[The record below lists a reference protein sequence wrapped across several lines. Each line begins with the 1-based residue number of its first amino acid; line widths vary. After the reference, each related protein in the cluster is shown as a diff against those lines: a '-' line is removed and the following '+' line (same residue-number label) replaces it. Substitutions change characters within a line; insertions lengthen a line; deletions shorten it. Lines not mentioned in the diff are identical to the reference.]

1 MAEILIVDD
10 EKILANALGILFR
23 DEGHQ
28 VTIAH
33 DVSGGLEKLSCISPD
48 VVLTDLRLPDG
59 SGMRLLQE
67 IRGQLPET
75 LVVMMTAFGETAT
88 VVEAIKLGAFD
99 YINKP
104 FELQEILLLVDKAL
118 QQQRLKDEITLLRR
132 RHQDAG
138 LEEIVGHCQ
147 AVREVC
153 ERVRLVAN
161 AGDSAVLITGESGT
175 GKELV
180 AAALH
185 RLSDR
190 RQAAFVEINCATIP
204 ENLLESELFG
214 YEKGAFTN
222 AQARKKGLFELA
234 QEGTIFLDEIGEMPL
249 HLQAKL
255 LRFLEKRSLRRLGG
269 TTDITINARIVAA
282 TNRDLREAVRL
293 GTFREDL
300 YYRLNVIPIHLP
312 PLRERGEDILLLAR
326 NFLDLYSRRLGRP
339 AKRLADEAHSAF
351 LGYAWPGNIR
361 ELKNII
367 ERLVILCPVPVITP
381 DMLPPE
387 MSRRTLPPENSR
399 MSGENFDLETH
410 LNHIERQLVQA
421 ALERAQGRKCQAADF
436 LGISRHALKR
446 RLLRLGLA
454 TEDHG
459 DD

>member
-10 EKILANALGILFR
+10 EKILANSLGILFR

-28 VTIAH
+28 VTIAN
-33 DVSGGLEKLSCISPD
+33 DLSGGLVKLGSLSPD

-59 SGMRLLQE
+59 SGMSLLRE
-67 IRGQLPET
+67 IRSQHPDS
-75 LVVMMTAFGETAT
+75 LVVIMTAFGETAT

-132 RHQDAG
+132 SQQDAG
-138 LEEIVGHCQ
+138 LEEIIGHCQ
-147 AVREVC
+147 AMQEVC
-153 ERVRLVAN
+153 ERVRLVAA
-161 AGDSAVLITGESGT
+161 AGDSAVLVTGESGT

-222 AQARKKGLFELA
+222 AQTRKKGLFELA

-269 TTDITINARIVAA
+269 TSDITINARIVAA

-300 YYRLNVIPIHLP
+300 FYRLNVIPIHLP
-312 PLRERGEDILLLAR
+312 PLRMRGEDILLLAR
-326 NFLDLYSRRLGRP
+326 HFLDLYSRRLGRP
-339 AKRLADEAHSAF
+339 AKRLAEEAQAAF
-351 LGYAWPGNIR
+351 LTYAWPGNIR

-367 ERLVILCPVPVITP
+367 ERLVILCPVPVITHG
-381 DMLPPE
+381 MLPPE
-387 MSRRTLPPENSR
+387 MNRRPLSPENGGLPGDS
-399 MSGENFDLETH
+399 FDLEAH
-410 LNHIERQLVQA
+410 LHDIERHLVQA
-421 ALERAQGRKCQAADF
+421 VLERAQGRKCQAADH

-446 RLLRLGLA
+446 RMVRLGLA
-454 TEDHG
+454 SAESG

>member
-10 EKILANALGILFR
+10 EKILANSLGILFR
-23 DEGHQ
+23 DEGHR
-28 VTIAH
+28 VTVAH
-33 DVSGGLEKLSCISPD
+33 DLGSGLQKLGSLSPD

-59 SGMRLLQE
+59 SGMDLLRE
-67 IRGQLPET
+67 IRSQQPDT

-118 QQQRLKDEITLLRR
+118 QQQRLKDEIALLRR
-132 RHQDAG
+132 QQDSDM
-138 LEEIVGHCQ
+138 EEIVGLCP
-147 AVREVC
+147 AMREVC
-153 ERVRLVAN
+153 ERVRLVAK

-180 AAALH
+180 ADALH

-190 RQAAFVEINCATIP
+190 QQASFVEINCATIP

-222 AQARKKGLFELA
+222 AQIRKKGLFELA
-234 QEGTIFLDEIGEMPL
+234 QDGTIFLDEIAEMPL
-249 HLQAKL
+249 QLQAKL

-269 TTDITINARIVAA
+269 TSDIAINARIVAA
-282 TNRDLREAVRL
+282 TNRDLREAVQR

-300 YYRLNVIPIHLP
+300 FYRLNVIPIQLP
-312 PLRERGEDILLLAR
+312 PLRERGDDILLLAR
-326 NFLDLYSRRLGRP
+326 HFLDLFSRRLGRP
-339 AKRLADEAHSAF
+339 AKRLADEVKAAF

-367 ERLVILCPVPVITP
+367 ERLVILCPVPVITL

-387 MSRRTLPPENSR
+387 MNRRSMPQKNGGHTDEK
-399 MSGENFDLETH
+399 FDLEAH
-410 LNHIERQLVQA
+410 LNEIERELVLT
-421 ALERAQGRKCQAADF
+421 ALNRAHGRKCQAADY

-446 RLLRLGLA
+446 RLVRLGLA
-454 TEDHG
+454 TEEIG

>member
-10 EKILANALGILFR
+10 EKILANSLGILFR

-33 DVSGGLEKLSCISPD
+33 DVNGGLAKLGSMSPD

-59 SGMRLLQE
+59 SGMRLLRE
-67 IRGQLPET
+67 IRGQLPDT
-75 LVVMMTAFGETAT
+75 LVVMMTAYGETAT

-99 YINKP
+99 YISKP

-132 RHQDAG
+132 RQQDAG
-138 LEEIVGHCQ
+138 LEEIIGHCQ
-147 AVREVC
+147 AMQEVC
-153 ERVRLVAN
+153 ERIRLVAD

-185 RLSDR
+185 RLSER
-190 RQAAFVEINCATIP
+190 QQAAFVEINCATIP
-204 ENLLESELFG
+204 DNLLESELFG
-214 YEKGAFTN
+214 YEKGAFTH
-222 AQARKKGLFELA
+222 AQSRKKGLFELA
-234 QEGTIFLDEIGEMPL
+234 QEGTIFLDEIAEMPL

-269 TTDITINARIVAA
+269 TTDISINARIVAA
-282 TNRDLREAVRL
+282 TNRDLREAVRQ

-300 YYRLNVIPIHLP
+300 FYRLNVIPIHLP

-326 NFLDLYSRRLGRP
+326 HFLDLYSRRLGRP
-339 AKRLADEAHSAF
+339 AKRLADEAQAAF
-351 LGYAWPGNIR
+351 LIYAWPGNIR

-367 ERLVILCPVPVITP
+367 ERLVILCPVPVITHGL
-381 DMLPPE
+381 LPPE
-387 MSRRTLPPENSR
+387 MHRRPRSPGNGGTP
-399 MSGENFDLETH
+399 GEGFDLEAH
-410 LNHIERQLVQA
+410 LHDIERHLVQA
-421 ALERAQGRKCQAADF
+421 ALARVQGRKCQAADD

-454 TEDHG
+454 TEDH
-459 DD
+459 DDD